1 MIRNA
6 KARYIHVSFSIILWP
21 FYSSDCNFYSF
32 QTITVS
38 QISRQTSNFFFFL
51 FSLLITRLL
60 EESKELLCIFKIQ
73 FKCFFPLLHPF
84 MNSYFLSNAFLI
96 NVILLAPYKYLQF
109 NSHQCFCN
117 SSFASQ
123 LIGNKARSLLL
134 FAFVSQGP

>member
-1 MIRNA
+1 MWRPGIFMFPFPSSSGHSTPVTVTS
-6 KARYIHVSFSIILWP
+6 IHFRLLQFLKYHGRLPI
-21 FYSSDCNFYSF
+21 
-32 QTITVS
+32 
-38 QISRQTSNFFFFL
+38 FFFL

-117 SSFASQ
+117 SKSFASQ